1 MKAFAEYIPSAMYF
15 AEAFFEKK
23 QLTNTPQGYIVQNI
37 EIPMQGIWRKYRYPS
52 IDVKKEKMKSG
63 RRSGL
68 WRKNRKTE
76 I

>member
-37 EIPMQGIWRKYRYPS
+37 EIPMRGI
-52 IDVKKEKMKSG
+52 
-63 RRSGL
+63 
-68 WRKNRKTE
+68 
-76 I
+76 